1 MLRTSKDVRP
11 FLAKQG
17 TIMTTTKIKSALLT
31 AIFLAGLL
39 LSACASSAIAEE
51 MPSARL
57 SDDLALARSTI
68 SLLQTRDFATVRGR
82 FDPWVLGA
90 GADDALRRMS
100 DALGHD
106 EPTSVHVVSAKETH
120 DVQSGDGSSR
130 ILLEYQFGSKWI
142 VADATVKTV
151 GADKRLIGLHFTVN
165 ALPSSELNAFRLVGK
180 GASQYLF
187 LLSWLL
193 TIALTGWAMYLA
205 LRRQSGWRRWLLVAM
220 MPLGLTPAM
229 AMNWNSAQI
238 FILEAFSNPAGSIT
252 PIFSIRYPMALLG
265 HTETGAPYL
274 CVSAPLLAVAYLVW
288 LRMTRKSQSASAI
301 TP

>member
-1 MLRTSKDVRP
+1 M
-11 FLAKQG
+11 
-17 TIMTTTKIKSALLT
+17 TITKFKTAAAILLT
-31 AIFLAGLL
+31 GLSL
-39 LSACASSAIAEE
+39 TVCASLAIAEE
-51 MPSARL
+51 APNGRL

-68 SLLQTRDFATVRGR
+68 SLLQTGDLTTVRGR

-90 GADDALRRMS
+90 GADDSLRRMS

-106 EPTSVHVVSAKETH
+106 EPTSMHVVSAKETH

-130 ILLEYQFGSKWI
+130 LLLEYQFGNKWI

-151 GADKRLIGLHFTVN
+151 GADKRLTGLHFTVN
-165 ALPSSELNAFRLVGK
+165 ALPLSELNAFRLVGK
-180 GASQYLF
+180 GPSQYLF

-220 MPLGLTPAM
+220 MPLGLTPAV

-238 FILEAFSNPAGSIT
+238 FILDEAFTNPAGSIT
-252 PIFSIRYPMALLG
+252 PIFSIRYPMALFG
-265 HTETGAPYL
+265 NTETGTPYL
-274 CVSAPLLAVAYLVW
+274 YVSAPLLAVAYLVW
-288 LRMTRKSQSASAI
+288 LRKTRKSQSASAI
-301 TP
+301 AQ